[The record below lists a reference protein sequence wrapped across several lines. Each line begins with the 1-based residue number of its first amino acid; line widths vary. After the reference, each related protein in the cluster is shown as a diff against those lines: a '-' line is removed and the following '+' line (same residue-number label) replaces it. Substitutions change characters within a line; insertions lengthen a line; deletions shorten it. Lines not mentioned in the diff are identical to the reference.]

1 MADNR
6 TVTVYCD
13 FSAVSDEELKD
24 FEKLVAPHI
33 PDYGKTRDESLCA
46 RALLK
51 YVLYKFFYV
60 KDFTV
65 LTSENG
71 KPYLEGNNLYFN
83 FSHCLKRVICTV
95 SDSEVGCDV
104 QDIRPMNEKVTKR
117 FFASDEGL
125 ALSQS
130 SKKDE
135 HFTKLW
141 TLKEAILKYKGE
153 GISGGLDSYSFSDFL
168 SYEGFCAYGLNF
180 HSFKKDG
187 FIYGICSE
195 SENIH
200 VFGADIK
207 DILKTLM

>member
-1 MADNR
+1 MADKK
-6 TVTVYCD
+6 TVAVYCD
-13 FSAVSDEELKD
+13 FSSVNDEELKT

-33 PDYGKTRDESLCA
+33 PDCGKVRDESLCA

-51 YVLYKFFYV
+51 YVLCKFFDV
-60 KDFTV
+60 KDFTI
-65 LTSENG
+65 LKAENG

-83 FSHCLKRVICTV
+83 LSHCLKRVICTV

-117 FFASDEGL
+117 FFACDECE
-125 ALSQS
+125 ALSATD
-130 SKKDE
+130 KKDE

-168 SYEGFCAYGLNF
+168 LCESFLVYGLNF
-180 HSFKKDG
+180 HSFSEDG
-187 FIYGICSE
+187 FIYGICSVPK
-195 SENIH
+195 NID